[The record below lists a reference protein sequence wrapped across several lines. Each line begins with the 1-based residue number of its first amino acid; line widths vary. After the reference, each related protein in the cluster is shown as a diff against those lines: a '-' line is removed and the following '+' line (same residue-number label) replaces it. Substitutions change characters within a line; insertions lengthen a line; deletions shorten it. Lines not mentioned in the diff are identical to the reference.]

1 MNRRGVHLVLLSI
14 LLLLAVLLYLSMDRA
29 AANTS
34 LGLEQGRQMVHQ
46 YLQIGETAQA
56 ETLARQLMS
65 ERDNPPSLACLLAE
79 VLLAEHRASEAVAL
93 LQPIRNAQAG
103 GEVCEM
109 LGKALI
115 ADNRSAAG
123 QRELET
129 ALSIDPQRV
138 GAIAALSRLYLAQ
151 QREDDAARWLLPHV
165 DQPQLQPM
173 LATLAV
179 SRNDPALLSRFL
191 QPLDAATVGCILA
204 MLSDHDDLLN
214 RLSPP
219 DCSTPWSMLARAW
232 REQPNV
238 QAARTLLTLALD
250 QLDDPLAS
258 AQPLPRVHDE
268 PTRLWQ
274 LARQRWPGEPMWDE
288 LAVEPQPQPDV
299 AVDPGSA
306 ALIALVLDLDSAPR
320 QWDAAMGLL
329 VEQIGPQAT
338 SVILDR
344 SSRNGPLA
352 LTWRARLALEQNDR
366 SEARHWI
373 ELAAADHP
381 RSPRVLRIMG
391 ELAPTS
397 ARLD

>member
-1 MNRRGVHLVLLSI
+1 MNRRGVHLILLSI

-29 AANTS
+29 AADTS
-34 LGLEQGRQMVHQ
+34 LSLEQGRQMVHQ

-65 ERDNPPSLACLLAE
+65 ERDNPTSLACLLAE
-79 VLLAEHRASEAVAL
+79 VLLADQRASEAVAL
-93 LQPIRNAQAG
+93 LKPIRDAQAG

-115 ADNRSAAG
+115 ADNRGAAG

-129 ALSIDPQRV
+129 ALSIDPQRM
-138 GAIAALSRLYLAQ
+138 GAIAALSQLYLAQ
-151 QREDDAARWLLPHV
+151 QREDDAARWLLPHA
-165 DQPQLQPM
+165 DEPRLQPM
-173 LATLAV
+173 LAALAI
-179 SRNDPALLSRFL
+179 SRYDPALLARFL

-204 MLSDHDDLLN
+204 MLCDNDDWLS

-232 REQPNV
+232 REQPNRD
-238 QAARTLLTLALD
+238 ATRTLLTLALD

-274 LARQRWPGEPMWDE
+274 LARQRWPAERMWDE
-288 LAVEPQPQPDV
+288 LVIEPQPQPDV
-299 AVDPGSA
+299 AVEIGSA
-306 ALIALVLDLDSAPR
+306 ALIAQVLNLDAAPR
-320 QWDAAMGLL
+320 QWDAAMNLL
-329 VEQIGPQAT
+329 IEQIGPQAS
-338 SVILDR
+338 SVVLDR
-344 SSRNGPLA
+344 STRSGALA
-352 LTWRARLALEQNDR
+352 STWRARVALAQNDR
-366 SEARHWI
+366 DEAKRWI
-373 ELAAADHP
+373 ELAAAECP